1 MTLVAYRFVGGHS
14 RSEDQSHHQSMNILP
29 VSMSSTELL
38 ARGTEAAR
46 FSAENAWKIDQTGS
60 FPEEEFAKLISA
72 GLIVAPLGRCLG
84 GMGLGFE
91 SQSMADLLR
100 LLRILGKGN
109 LSVGRIYEGHVNG
122 LQLIQTFA
130 NPDQVEHFA
139 HNARG
144 QKIFG
149 VWNAEAADGLK
160 FHPLGDRKY
169 ELIGSKTFCSGAG
182 HVLRPLVGG
191 TLPDGQHQLCVVPM
205 EQVKTQIDSSWW
217 TATGMR
223 ASVSYKVD
231 FSGVVLDD
239 SWFIGNPND
248 YHREPWLTLG
258 VVRFAAVQLG
268 GAEGL
273 VESTRYFLRKLGR
286 TTDPYQI
293 ARLGQ
298 MALALE
304 SGRLWLESAAEKARA
319 FAPVFGGDA
328 AAIKQSVPGLT
339 VYANMVRTAIEKAAM
354 DVMKNAERC
363 VGTRGLLPPEPAER
377 IIRDLRL
384 YLRQPCFDAAL
395 AAVGTYALAGDGEKS

>member
-1 MTLVAYRFVGGHS
+1 MH
-14 RSEDQSHHQSMNILP
+14 ILP
-29 VSMSSTELL
+29 VSMSSSDLL
-38 ARGTEAAR
+38 ARGTEVAR
-46 FSAENAWKIDQTGS
+46 FSAENAAEIDRLGC
-60 FPEEEFAKLISA
+60 FPEKEFAKMISA
-72 GLIVAPLGRCLG
+72 GLMVAPLGRSLG
-84 GMGLGFE
+84 GLGLGFE
-91 SQSMADLLR
+91 SQNIADLLR

-130 NPDQVEHFA
+130 TPDQVEHFA
-139 HNARG
+139 HNARS

-149 VWNAEAADGLK
+149 VWNAEAGDGLK
-160 FHPLGDRKY
+160 FRPLGHKRY

-182 HVLRPLVGG
+182 HVQRPLVGG
-191 TLPDGQHQLCVVPM
+191 TLPDGQHRLCVVPM
-205 EQVKTQIDSSWW
+205 EQVKTRIDSSWW

-223 ASVSYKVD
+223 GSVSFKVD

-239 SWFIGNPND
+239 AWFIGNPND

-273 VESTRYFLRKLGR
+273 VESTRSFLRKLAR
-286 TTDPYQI
+286 TKDPYQI

-298 MALALE
+298 MALAME
-304 SGRLWLESAAEKARA
+304 NGRLWLESAAEKARA
-319 FAPVFGGDA
+319 FAPIFGGDA
-328 AAIKQSVPGLT
+328 AAPMQSALELT
-339 VYANMVRTAIEKAAM
+339 VYANMVRTAIEQAAM
-354 DVMKNAERC
+354 EVMKNTERC
-363 VGTRGLLPPEPAER
+363 VGTRGLLAPEPAER

-395 AAVGTYALAGDGEKS
+395 AAVGTYTLAGFSES

>member
-1 MTLVAYRFVGGHS
+1 MHTF
-14 RSEDQSHHQSMNILP
+14 P
-29 VSMSSTELL
+29 VSISSGELL
-38 ARGTEAAR
+38 ARGTEVAR
-46 FSAENAWKIDQTGS
+46 VSAENAAEIDRIGS
-60 FPEEEFAKLISA
+60 FPEKEFAKMISA
-72 GLIVAPLGRCLG
+72 GLIVAPLGRRLG
-84 GMGLGFE
+84 GLGLGFE
-91 SQSMADLLR
+91 SQNIADLLR
-100 LLRILGKGN
+100 LLRILGKGS

-130 NPDQVEHFA
+130 TPDQVEHFA

-149 VWNAEAADGLK
+149 VWNAEAGDGLK
-160 FHPLGDRKY
+160 FRPLGHKKY

-182 HVLRPLVGG
+182 HVQRPLVGG

-205 EQVKTQIDSSWW
+205 EQVKTRIDSSWW

-223 ASVSYKVD
+223 GSVSSKVD

-239 SWFIGNPND
+239 AWFIGNPND

-258 VVRFAAVQLG
+258 VLRFAAVQLG

-273 VESTRYFLRKLGR
+273 VESTRNFLRKLVR

-293 ARLGQ
+293 ARIGQ
-298 MALALE
+298 MALSVE
-304 SGRLWLESAAEKARA
+304 NGRLWLESAAEKART
-319 FAPVFGGDA
+319 FAQIFGGDA
-328 AAIKQSVPGLT
+328 NTIKNEALELT
-339 VYANMVRTAIEKAAM
+339 VYANMVRTAIEQVAM
-354 DVMKNAERC
+354 EVMKNAERC
-363 VGTRGLLPPEPAER
+363 VGSRGLLAPEPAER

-395 AAVGTYALAGDGEKS
+395 AAVGTYTLGEVVRSSESLGPR

>member
-1 MTLVAYRFVGGHS
+1 
-14 RSEDQSHHQSMNILP
+14 MNILP
-29 VSMSSTELL
+29 VSMSSSELL
-38 ARGTEAAR
+38 ARGAEVAR
-46 FSAENAWKIDQTGS
+46 FSAENAAEIDRSGS
-60 FPEEEFAKLISA
+60 FPEQEFAKLISA
-72 GLIVAPLGRCLG
+72 GLIVAPLGRSLG
-84 GMGLGFE
+84 GLGLGFE
-91 SQSMADLLR
+91 SQTTAELLH

-130 NPDQVEHFA
+130 TPDQVEHFA

-149 VWNAEAADGLK
+149 VWNAEAGDGLK
-160 FHPLGDRKY
+160 FRSLGDKKY
-169 ELIGSKTFCSGAG
+169 ELIGTKTFCSGAG
-182 HVLRPLVGG
+182 HVQRPLIGG

-205 EQVKTQIDSSWW
+205 EQVKTQIDPSWW

-223 ASVSYKVD
+223 GSVSYKVD

-258 VVRFAAVQLG
+258 VIRFAAVQLG
-268 GAEGL
+268 GAAGL
-273 VESTRYFLRKLGR
+273 VEITRNFLRKLGR

-298 MALALE
+298 MTLAVE
-304 SGRLWLESAAEKARA
+304 NGRLWLESAAEKARA
-319 FAPVFGGDA
+319 FAPIFGGDA
-328 AAIKQSVPGLT
+328 AAAAKQSVPELT
-339 VYANMVRTAIEKAAM
+339 VYANMVRTAIEQTAM
-354 DVMKNAERC
+354 EVMKNAERC
-363 VGTRGLLPPEPAER
+363 LGTRGLLAPEPAER

-384 YLRQPCFDAAL
+384 YLRQPNFDAAL
-395 AAVGTYALAGDGEKS
+395 AAVGRYTLGGDGGEELNHGEKS

>member
-1 MTLVAYRFVGGHS
+1 
-14 RSEDQSHHQSMNILP
+14 
-29 VSMSSTELL
+29 MSSSELL
-38 ARGTEAAR
+38 ERGTEVAR
-46 FSAENAWKIDQTGS
+46 FAAENAAEIDRIGV
-60 FPEEEFAKLISA
+60 FPEKEFARMISA
-72 GLIVAPLGRCLG
+72 GLVVAPLSRSLG
-84 GMGLGFE
+84 GLGLGFE
-91 SQSMADLLR
+91 TQNIADLLR

-130 NPDQVEHFA
+130 NPDQVEQFA
-139 HNARG
+139 HDARG

-160 FHPLGDRKY
+160 FRPLGRKKY

-182 HVLRPLVGG
+182 HIQRPLVGG

-205 EQVKTQIDSSWW
+205 EQVKTRLDSSWW

-223 ASVSYKVD
+223 GSVSSKVD
-231 FSGVVLDD
+231 FSGVLLDD
-239 SWFIGNPND
+239 AWFIGNPND

-258 VVRFAAVQLG
+258 VIRFAAVQLG

-273 VESTRYFLRKLGR
+273 VESTRSFLRKLAR
-286 TTDPYQI
+286 TSDPYQI

-298 MALALE
+298 MTLAVE
-304 SGRLWLESAAEKARA
+304 NGRLWLESAAAKAQA
-319 FAPVFGGDA
+319 FAPIFGGDPA
-328 AAIKQSVPGLT
+328 ATKNGAPELT
-339 VYANMVRTAIEKAAM
+339 VYANMVRTAIEQAAM
-354 DVMKNAERC
+354 EVMKNAERC
-363 VGTRGLLPPEPAER
+363 VGSRGLLPPEPAER

-395 AAVGTYALAGDGEKS
+395 AAVGSYFLAGDGGRVEPQISRITRI

>member
-1 MTLVAYRFVGGHS
+1 
-14 RSEDQSHHQSMNILP
+14 MNIFP
-29 VSMSSTELL
+29 VSMSSRELL
-38 ARGTEAAR
+38 ARGVEVAR
-46 FSAENAWKIDQTGS
+46 FSAENAAEIDRSGS
-60 FPEEEFAKLISA
+60 FPEQEFAKLISA
-72 GLIVAPLGRCLG
+72 GLTVAPLNRSLG
-84 GMGLGFE
+84 GLGLGFE
-91 SQSMADLLR
+91 SQTTAELLR

-130 NPDQVEHFA
+130 TPDQVEHFA

-149 VWNAEAADGLK
+149 VWNAEAGDGLK
-160 FHPLGDRKY
+160 FRPLGQKRY

-182 HVLRPLVGG
+182 HVQRPLLGG

-205 EQVKTQIDSSWW
+205 EQVKTQIDPSWW

-223 ASVSYKVD
+223 GSVSYKVD

-258 VVRFAAVQLG
+258 VIRFAAVQLG
-268 GAEGL
+268 GADGL
-273 VESTRYFLRKLGR
+273 VEITRNFLRKLGR

-298 MALALE
+298 MALAVE
-304 SGRLWLESAAEKARA
+304 NGRLWLESAAEKARA
-319 FAPVFGGDA
+319 FAPIFGGDA
-328 AAIKQSVPGLT
+328 AATKQNVPELT
-339 VYANMVRTAIEKAAM
+339 VYANMVRTAIEQTAM
-354 DVMKNAERC
+354 EVMKNAERC
-363 VGTRGLLPPEPAER
+363 LGTRGLLAPEPAER

-384 YLRQPCFDAAL
+384 YLRQPNFDAAL
-395 AAVGTYALAGDGEKS
+395 AAVGSYTLGGDGEKS

>member
-1 MTLVAYRFVGGHS
+1 
-14 RSEDQSHHQSMNILP
+14 
-29 VSMSSTELL
+29 MSSGELMS
-38 ARGTEAAR
+38 RGTRIAR
-46 FSAENAWKIDQTGS
+46 FCAENAAEVDRHGS
-60 FPEEEFAKLISA
+60 FPEKEFAQIISA
-72 GLIVAPLGRCLG
+72 ELLVAPLSRNLG
-84 GMGLGFE
+84 GLGLGFE
-91 SQSMADLLR
+91 SENIADLLR
-100 LLRILGKGN
+100 LLRILGQGN

-130 NPDQVEHFA
+130 TLDQVEHFA
-139 HNARG
+139 HDARG

-160 FHPLGDRKY
+160 IHPLGRGRY
-169 ELIGSKTFCSGAG
+169 ELSGSKTFCSGAG
-182 HVLRPLVGG
+182 HVQRPLVGG

-205 EQVKTQIDSSWW
+205 EQVKTGIDPSWW
-217 TATGMR
+217 TATGMKG
-223 ASVSYKVD
+223 SVSAKVD
-231 FSGVVLDD
+231 FTGVVLDD
-239 SWFIGNPND
+239 AWFIGNPND

-258 VVRFAAVQLG
+258 VIRFASVQLG

-273 VESTRYFLRKLGR
+273 VKSTRSFLQKLGR

-298 MALALE
+298 MTLAVE

-319 FAPVFGGDA
+319 FAPIFGGHA
-328 AAIKQSVPGLT
+328 AVAKNRPSELT
-339 VYANMVRTAIEKAAM
+339 VYANMVRTTIEQAAL

-363 VGTRGLLPPEPAER
+363 LGSRGLLPPEPAER

-395 AAVGTYALAGDGEKS
+395 AAVGVYALAG

>member
-1 MTLVAYRFVGGHS
+1 MHNY
-14 RSEDQSHHQSMNILP
+14 P
-29 VSMSSTELL
+29 VSMSSSELL
-38 ARGTEAAR
+38 ARGTEVAR
-46 FSAENAWKIDQTGS
+46 FSAENAAEIDRIGV
-60 FPEEEFAKLISA
+60 FPEKEFARMISA
-72 GLIVAPLGRCLG
+72 GLIVAPLSRSLG
-84 GMGLGFE
+84 GLGLGFE
-91 SQSMADLLR
+91 SQNIADLLR

-139 HNARG
+139 HDARG

-160 FHPLGDRKY
+160 FRPLGHKKY

-182 HVLRPLVGG
+182 HVQRPLVGG
-191 TLPDGQHQLCVVPM
+191 TLPDGQHQLCLVPM
-205 EQVKTQIDSSWW
+205 EQVKTRLDSSWW

-223 ASVSYKVD
+223 GSVSSKVD

-239 SWFIGNPND
+239 AWFIGNPND

-258 VVRFAAVQLG
+258 VIRFAAVQLG

-273 VESTRYFLRKLGR
+273 VESTRSFLRKLAR
-286 TTDPYQI
+286 TSDPYQI

-298 MALALE
+298 MTLAVE
-304 SGRLWLESAAEKARA
+304 SGRLWLESAAAKAQA
-319 FAPVFGGDA
+319 FAPIFGGNA
-328 AAIKQSVPGLT
+328 AATKNGALELT
-339 VYANMVRTAIEKAAM
+339 VYANMVRTAIEQASM
-354 DVMKNAERC
+354 EVMKNAERC
-363 VGTRGLLPPEPAER
+363 VGSRGLLPPEPAER

-395 AAVGTYALAGDGEKS
+395 AAVGTYALTGEGEGV

>member
-1 MTLVAYRFVGGHS
+1 MHNF
-14 RSEDQSHHQSMNILP
+14 P
-29 VSMSSTELL
+29 VSMSSSELL
-38 ARGTEAAR
+38 ARGTEVAR
-46 FSAENAWKIDQTGS
+46 FSAENAAEIDRIGA
-60 FPEEEFAKLISA
+60 FPEKEFARMISA
-72 GLIVAPLGRCLG
+72 GLVVAPLSRSLG
-84 GMGLGFE
+84 GLGLGFE
-91 SQSMADLLR
+91 SQNIADLLR
-100 LLRILGKGN
+100 LLRILGNGN

-139 HNARG
+139 HDARG

-160 FHPLGDRKY
+160 FRPLGHKTY

-182 HVLRPLVGG
+182 HIQRPLVGG

-205 EQVKTQIDSSWW
+205 EQVKTRLDSSWW

-223 ASVSYKVD
+223 GSVSSKVD

-239 SWFIGNPND
+239 AWFIGNPND

-258 VVRFAAVQLG
+258 VIRFAAVQLG

-273 VESTRYFLRKLGR
+273 VESTRSFLRKLAR

-298 MALALE
+298 MALAVE
-304 SGRLWLESAAEKARA
+304 NGRLWLESAAAKTQA
-319 FAPVFGGDA
+319 FAPIFGGDA
-328 AAIKQSVPGLT
+328 ATTKHGALELT
-339 VYANMVRTAIEKAAM
+339 VYANMVRTAIEQAAM
-354 DVMKNAERC
+354 EVMKNAERC
-363 VGTRGLLPPEPAER
+363 VGSRGLLPPEPAER

-395 AAVGTYALAGDGEKS
+395 AAVGSYILAGEGERVKPQISQITPI

>member
-1 MTLVAYRFVGGHS
+1 MHTFPLS
-14 RSEDQSHHQSMNILP
+14 I
-29 VSMSSTELL
+29 SSSELL
-38 ARGTEAAR
+38 RRGAEVAR
-46 FSAENAWKIDQTGS
+46 FSAENAAEIDRVGC
-60 FPEEEFAKLISA
+60 FPEKEFAKIISA
-72 GLIVAPLGRCLG
+72 GLIVAPLSRSLG
-84 GMGLGFE
+84 GLGLGFE
-91 SQSMADLLR
+91 SQTIADLLS

-139 HNARG
+139 HDARG

-149 VWNAEAADGLK
+149 VWNAEAGDGLK
-160 FHPLGDRKY
+160 FRPLGHKKY

-182 HVLRPLVGG
+182 QVHRPLVGG
-191 TLPDGQHQLCVVPM
+191 TLPGGQHQLCVVPM
-205 EQVKTQIDSSWW
+205 EQVKTRIDSSWW

-223 ASVSYKVD
+223 GSVSFKVD

-239 SWFIGNPND
+239 AWFIGNPDD

-258 VVRFAAVQLG
+258 VIRFSAVQLG

-273 VESTRYFLRKLGR
+273 VESTGNFLRKLAR

-298 MALALE
+298 MALAIE
-304 SGRLWLESAAEKARA
+304 NGRLWLESAAEKVQA
-319 FAPVFGGDA
+319 FAPIFGGDA
-328 AAIKQSVPGLT
+328 AATNQSAPELT
-339 VYANMVRTAIEKAAM
+339 VYANMVRTAIEQAAM
-354 DVMKNAERC
+354 EVTKNAERS
-363 VGTRGLLPPEPAER
+363 VGTRGLLAPEPAER

-395 AAVGTYALAGDGEKS
+395 AAIGTYNLGGDGREKS

>member
-1 MTLVAYRFVGGHS
+1 VASSFIAAIFEI
-14 RSEDQSHHQSMNILP
+14 EDLPHNLSMNIFP
-29 VSMSSTELL
+29 ISMSSSELL
-38 ARGTEAAR
+38 ERGTEVAR
-46 FSAENAWKIDQTGS
+46 FSAENAAEIDRIGC
-60 FPEEEFAKLISA
+60 FPEKEFAKLISA
-72 GLIVAPLGRCLG
+72 GLIVAPLSRSLG
-84 GMGLGFE
+84 GLGLGFE
-91 SQSMADLLR
+91 SQTIADLLR
-100 LLRILGKGN
+100 LLRSLGTGN
-109 LSVGRIYEGHVNG
+109 LSVGRIYEGHVNA

-130 NPDQVEHFA
+130 TPERVEHFA
-139 HNARG
+139 HNVRS
-144 QKIFG
+144 QQLFG
-149 VWNAEAADGLK
+149 VWNAEAGDGLK
-160 FHPLGDRKY
+160 FRPLNDKRY

-182 HVLRPLVGG
+182 HVQRPLVGG

-223 ASVSYKVD
+223 GSVSYKVD

-239 SWFIGNPND
+239 SWFVGNPND

-273 VESTRYFLRKLGR
+273 VESTRSFLRKLAR

-298 MALALE
+298 MALAVE
-304 SGRLWLESAAEKARA
+304 NGRLWLESAAEKVRA
-319 FAPVFGGDA
+319 FAPIFGGDA
-328 AAIKQSVPGLT
+328 AATKQNAPELT
-339 VYANMVRTAIEKAAM
+339 VYANMVRTAIEQAAM
-354 DVMKNAERC
+354 EVMKNAERC

-395 AAVGTYALAGDGEKS
+395 TAVGTYTLAS

>member
-1 MTLVAYRFVGGHS
+1 MHTF
-14 RSEDQSHHQSMNILP
+14 P
-29 VSMSSTELL
+29 VSISSGELL
-38 ARGTEAAR
+38 ARGTEVAR
-46 FSAENAWKIDQTGS
+46 FSAENAAEIDRIGS
-60 FPEEEFAKLISA
+60 FPEKEFAKMISA
-72 GLIVAPLGRCLG
+72 GLIVAPLGRRLG
-84 GMGLGFE
+84 GLGLGFE
-91 SQSMADLLR
+91 SQNIADLLR
-100 LLRILGKGN
+100 LLRILGKGS

-130 NPDQVEHFA
+130 TPDQVEHFA

-149 VWNAEAADGLK
+149 VWNAEAGDGLK
-160 FHPLGDRKY
+160 FRPLGHKKY

-182 HVLRPLVGG
+182 HVQRPLVGG

-205 EQVKTQIDSSWW
+205 EQVKTRIDSSWW

-223 ASVSYKVD
+223 GSVSSKVD

-239 SWFIGNPND
+239 AWFIGNPND

-258 VVRFAAVQLG
+258 VLRFAAVQLG

-273 VESTRYFLRKLGR
+273 VESTRNFLRKLVR

-293 ARLGQ
+293 ARIGQ
-298 MALALE
+298 MALSVE
-304 SGRLWLESAAEKARA
+304 NGRLWLESAAEKART
-319 FAPVFGGDA
+319 FAQIFGGDA
-328 AAIKQSVPGLT
+328 NTIKNEALELT
-339 VYANMVRTAIEKAAM
+339 VYANMVRTAIEQVAM
-354 DVMKNAERC
+354 EVMKNAERC
-363 VGTRGLLPPEPAER
+363 VGSRGLLAPEPAER

-395 AAVGTYALAGDGEKS
+395 AAVGTYTLGEVVRSSESLGPR

>member
-1 MTLVAYRFVGGHS
+1 
-14 RSEDQSHHQSMNILP
+14 
-29 VSMSSTELL
+29 MSSSELL
-38 ARGTEAAR
+38 AQGTEVAR
-46 FSAENAWKIDQTGS
+46 LSEENAAEIDCTGS
-60 FPEEEFAKLISA
+60 FPEKEFTKMISA
-72 GLIVAPLGRCLG
+72 GLIAAPLSRSLG
-84 GMGLGFE
+84 GLGLGYE
-91 SQSMADLLR
+91 SQNIADLLR
-100 LLRILGKGN
+100 LLRILGKGS

-130 NPDQVEHFA
+130 TPDQIEHFA
-139 HNARG
+139 HDARA

-160 FHPLGDRKY
+160 FRPLGHKRHQ
-169 ELIGSKTFCSGAG
+169 LTGSKTFCSGAG
-182 HVLRPLVGG
+182 HVQRPLVGG

-205 EQVKTQIDSSWW
+205 EQVKTRIDSSWW

-223 ASVSYKVD
+223 GSVSFKVD

-239 SWFIGNPND
+239 AWFIGNPND

-273 VESTRYFLRKLGR
+273 VESTRSFLRKLAR

-298 MALALE
+298 MALAVE
-304 SGRLWLESAAEKARA
+304 NGRLWLESAAERAQA
-319 FAPVFGGDA
+319 FAPIFGGA
-328 AAIKQSVPGLT
+328 AAVTKHRALELT
-339 VYANMVRTAIEKAAM
+339 VYANMVRTAIEQAAM
-354 DVMKNAERC
+354 EVIKNAERC
-363 VGTRGLLPPEPAER
+363 IGARGLLAPEPADR

-395 AAVGTYALAGDGEKS
+395 AAVGNYTLGAGVRNSESVGSG

>member
-1 MTLVAYRFVGGHS
+1 LAGVPEV
-14 RSEDQSHHQSMNILP
+14 EDQSHHQSMNIFP
-29 VSMSSTELL
+29 VSMSSSELL
-38 ARGTEAAR
+38 ARGTEAAS
-46 FSAENAWKIDQTGS
+46 FSTENAAEIDRTGS
-60 FPEEEFAKLISA
+60 FPEQEFAKLISA
-72 GLIVAPLGRCLG
+72 GLTVAPLGRSLG

-149 VWNAEAADGLK
+149 VWNAEASDGLK
-160 FHPLGDRKY
+160 FRPLGDRKY

-182 HVLRPLVGG
+182 YVLRPLVGG

-273 VESTRYFLRKLGR
+273 VESTRNFLRKLGR
-286 TTDPYQI
+286 TTDPYQV

-298 MALALE
+298 MALAVE

-319 FAPVFGGDA
+319 FAPIFGGDA
-328 AAIKQSVPGLT
+328 AAKQTVPKLT
-339 VYANMVRTAIEKAAM
+339 VYANLVRTAIEQAAM
-354 DVMKNAERC
+354 EVMKNAERC

-395 AAVGTYALAGDGEKS
+395 AAVGTYTLAGDGEKS

>member
-1 MTLVAYRFVGGHS
+1 MHIF
-14 RSEDQSHHQSMNILP
+14 P
-29 VSMSSTELL
+29 VSMSSSELL
-38 ARGTEAAR
+38 ERGTEVAR
-46 FSAENAWKIDQTGS
+46 FAAENAAEIDRIGV
-60 FPEEEFAKLISA
+60 FPEKEFARMISA
-72 GLIVAPLGRCLG
+72 GLVVAPLSRGLG
-84 GMGLGFE
+84 GLGLGFE
-91 SQSMADLLR
+91 SQNIADLLR

-109 LSVGRIYEGHVNG
+109 LSVGRIYEGHVNA

-139 HNARG
+139 HDARG

-160 FHPLGDRKY
+160 FRPLGHKKY

-182 HVLRPLVGG
+182 HVQRPLVGG

-205 EQVKTQIDSSWW
+205 EQVKTRLDSSWW

-223 ASVSYKVD
+223 GSVSSKVD
-231 FSGVVLDD
+231 FSGVLLDD
-239 SWFIGNPND
+239 AWFIGNPND

-258 VVRFAAVQLG
+258 VIRFAAVQLG

-273 VESTRYFLRKLGR
+273 VESTRSFLRKLAR
-286 TTDPYQI
+286 TSDPYQI

-298 MALALE
+298 MTLAVE
-304 SGRLWLESAAEKARA
+304 NGRLWLESAAAKAQA
-319 FAPVFGGDA
+319 FAPIFGGDPA
-328 AAIKQSVPGLT
+328 ATKNGAPELT
-339 VYANMVRTAIEKAAM
+339 VYANMVRTAIEQAAM
-354 DVMKNAERC
+354 EVMKNAERC
-363 VGTRGLLPPEPAER
+363 VGSRGLLPPEPAER

-395 AAVGTYALAGDGEKS
+395 AAVGSYFLAGDGGRVEPQISRITRI